1 MTLKT
6 LLLLAISA
14 TAGSASIALATERPE
29 WAIGDS
35 WSYQRVDSTSN
46 LASGSFLQEI
56 TGKTIDGYEI
66 CVEGQGIYVH
76 AKALTRNLGG
86 VIKNSTKSNDVVDL

>member
-29 WAIGDS
+29 LEVGDCGPC
-35 WSYQRVDSTSN
+35 QRVDPTSN
-46 LASGSFLQEI
+46 LVSGSFLQEI
-56 TGKTIDGYEI
+56 TGKTIDGCEI

-86 VIKNSTKSNDVVDL
+86 VI